1 MDYNAGTVPLH
12 GITRDPKT
20 SDYMV
25 VLHDMEQGSL
35 RSNLMI
41 KKYNPNDKYVN
52 LYWLAKSLSALHKCN
67 LVHGDFHSGNL
78 LFHKL
83 SSSIIYIGDLGLSKP
98 ADKPSK
104 TDEIYGVI
112 PYIAPEVLV
121 GEPYTKAADI
131 YSFGII
137 MWEMTSGI
145 PAFNNIPHDFNLSL
159 NICQGLRPEII
170 EGTMPEY
177 AELMEKCWDSDPN
190 KRPTADELIKYFDE
204 WQDILILNE
213 FLYQASNKIIY
224 LSLNIF
230 RKL

>member
-112 PYIAPEVLV
+112 PYIAPEVLL
-121 GEPYTKAADI
+121 GKPYTKAADI

-145 PAFNNIPHDFNLSL
+145 PAFNHMPHDFNLSL
-159 NICQGLRPEII
+159 KICRGLRPNIVK
-170 EGTMPEY
+170 GTMPEY
-177 AELMEKCWDSDPN
+177 AELMKKCWDFDPN
-190 KRPTADELIKYFDE
+190 KRPTAKELTEYFMK
-204 WQDILILNE
+204 WGKR
-213 FLYQASNKIIY
+213 Y
-224 LSLNIF
+224 IF
-230 RKL
+230 SDDVEHNRIPVPSK